1 MINFDGVAGKNTI
14 KHNSSRTYIPDHP
27 YKILMIK
34 KILLNLISHH
44 PDIDKIY
51 LWAKDPYEA

>member
-14 KHNSSRTYIPDHP
+14 KHNSSWTYIPDHP

-34 KILLNLISHH
+34 KILLIY
-44 PDIDKIY
+44 IY

>member
-14 KHNSSRTYIPDHP
+14 KHNSSWTYIPDHP

-34 KILLNLISHH
+34 KYYLI
-44 PDIDKIY
+44 
-51 LWAKDPYEA
+51 